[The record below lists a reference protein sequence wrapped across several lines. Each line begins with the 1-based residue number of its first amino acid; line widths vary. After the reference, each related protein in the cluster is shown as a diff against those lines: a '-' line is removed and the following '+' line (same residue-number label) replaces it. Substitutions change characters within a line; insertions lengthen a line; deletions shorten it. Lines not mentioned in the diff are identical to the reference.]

1 MVRAL
6 LVLLFLVSVG
16 FSGFLKTPRL
26 EDSTGEEVPGD
37 YEVFGWYYLIYSGY
51 KLQVTDIS
59 ETTWRTGWKSLVF
72 KAFGET
78 YNLHLHPS
86 HLLAP
91 QVGIHFQEVKPFSF
105 RLLL

>member
-26 EDSTGEEVPGD
+26 EDSTGEGVPGD

-51 KLQVTDIS
+51 KLYYLIYSGYKWQVTDIS

-91 QVGIHFQEVKPFSF
+91 QVGIHSMK
-105 RLLL
+105 